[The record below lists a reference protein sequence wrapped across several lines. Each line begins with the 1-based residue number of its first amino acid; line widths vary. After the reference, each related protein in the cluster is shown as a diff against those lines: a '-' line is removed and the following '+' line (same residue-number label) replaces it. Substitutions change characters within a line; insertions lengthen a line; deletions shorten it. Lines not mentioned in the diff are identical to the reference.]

1 MSPPQGCGDS
11 STTGDRRDT
20 KHRWGTMSPF
30 FCASPAGFLPKKK
43 TGTAFPAAPVPSLL
57 AASSSIVSAE
67 PAAGFPLA

>member
-30 FCASPAGFLPKKK
+30 FLCLASVFPAEKK
-43 TGTAFPAAPVPSLL
+43 TGTAFPAAPVPSLP

>member
-30 FCASPAGFLPKKK
+30 FVRRQRVSCRKK
-43 TGTAFPAAPVPSLL
+43 TGTAFPAAPVPSV
-57 AASSSIVSAE
+57 I
-67 PAAGFPLA
+67 AGGILQHCQY

>member
-30 FCASPAGFLPKKK
+30 FCASPACFLPKKDRDRLS
-43 TGTAFPAAPVPSLL
+43 GGPGPV
-57 AASSSIVSAE
+57 I
-67 PAAGFPLA
+67 AGGPGPVIAGGILQHCQC